1 MDSKRIKDDIT
12 GRKVWQVIVRDT
24 IWTRNLVIAS
34 VFSSEGDAEMFA
46 DNECLKLFKE
56 SGCEYSEF
64 SHAIDKNRL
73 LENISAF
80 HHIDFVKFIKA
91 RILDD
96 GEKNKALWYTVLD
109 FVKVSP
115 KVSLPYSSHA
125 IDKNRLLENI
135 SAFHHIDFMKFIKAR
150 LVDDDEETEETEALW
165 YTVLEF
171 VKESPKVSIHT
182 FIDWEE
188 AYIDPPYHVTIEE
201 VRIK

>member
-24 IWTRNLVIAS
+24 IWTSNPVIAS

-46 DNECLKLFKE
+46 DNECLKLFKASE
-56 SGCEYSEF
+56 CEYSE
-64 SHAIDKNRL
+64 
-73 LENISAF
+73 
-80 HHIDFVKFIKA
+80 V
-91 RILDD
+91 
-96 GEKNKALWYTVLD
+96 
-109 FVKVSP
+109 
-115 KVSLPYSSHA
+115 SHA

-150 LVDDDEETEETEALW
+150 LVDDDDDEETEETEALW
-165 YTVLEF
+165 YTVLDF
-171 VKESPKVSIHT
+171 VKESPKVSLHT

-188 AYIDPPYHVTIEE
+188 SSCDPPYHVTIEE